1 MTVFRLVVVLAVVYY
16 CAQALKTVSI
26 LGASGYTGA
35 ELTRILIN
43 HPGVKLQVL
52 TGDRS
57 AGMPF
62 RQIFPQF
69 SHIKDLP
76 ILTKWEDSQKE
87 IEKCDVAFCC
97 LPHGTT
103 QEIIKIL
110 ATNAPKMKV
119 TSLSTIQICF
129 FVYSI

>member
-1 MTVFRLVVVLAVVYY
+1 MSILHFVVAFGVLFS
-16 CAQALKTVSI
+16 CISALKTVSI

-35 ELTRILIN
+35 ELTRILLN
-43 HPGVKLQVL
+43 HPGVKIQVL

-69 SHIKDLP
+69 SHVKDLP
-76 ILTKWEDSQKE
+76 ILTKWENAQKE
-87 IEKCDVAFCC
+87 IEKCDVTFCC

-103 QEIIKIL
+103 QEIIKVL
-110 ATNAPKMKV
+110 ATNAPQMKV
-119 TSLSTIQICF
+119 D
-129 FVYSI
+129 